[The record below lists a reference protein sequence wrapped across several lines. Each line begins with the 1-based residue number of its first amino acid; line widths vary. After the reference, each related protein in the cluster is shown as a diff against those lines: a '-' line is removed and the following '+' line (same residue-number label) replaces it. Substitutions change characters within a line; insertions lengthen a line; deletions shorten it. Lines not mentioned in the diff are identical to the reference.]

1 MLLLS
6 HIYLEFVYLTQ
17 LIVIIIII
25 YFPIKIQIQLHLFM
39 ILLLTIGFSILF
51 FHSAL
56 FFLIE
61 GYPLLF
67 SFYEEL

>member
-6 HIYLEFVYLTQ
+6 QIYLELAYLIQ
-17 LIVIIIII
+17 VIAVIIII
-25 YFPIKIQIQLHLFM
+25 YFSIKIQIQLHLFM
-39 ILLLTIGFSILF
+39 ILLLIIGFFILL

-56 FFLIE
+56 FFPIE